1 MGFQDF
7 QVFFSRPKL
16 AQNISIICSG
26 QGSFFDDATFFFQWQ
41 ELGEKK
47 SEPTTSDP

>member
-26 QGSFFDDATFFFQWQ
+26 QGSFFDDATFFFSMAGAW
-41 ELGEKK
+41 GEEK
-47 SEPTTSDP
+47 